1 MVTEKQFGAIL
12 IMCDQMVENFVLQS
26 YFKGLLLTVRV
37 NQILMVLKIFV
48 IGFRHIVLKTFYLS
62 EI

>member
-26 YFKGLLLTVRV
+26 YFKGL
-37 NQILMVLKIFV
+37 F
-48 IGFRHIVLKTFYLS
+48 
-62 EI
+62 